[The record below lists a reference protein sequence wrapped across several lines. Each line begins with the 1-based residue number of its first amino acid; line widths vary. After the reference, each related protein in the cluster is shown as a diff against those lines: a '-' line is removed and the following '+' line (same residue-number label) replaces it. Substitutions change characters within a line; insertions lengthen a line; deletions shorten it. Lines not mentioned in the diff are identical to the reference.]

1 MNKKDLL
8 KSQLEIC
15 DMHYSRLKLAIAKIG
30 NFFPLDEKFLSLISE
45 DNLGYLEILT
55 TRFAKLQDMLG
66 EKVFV
71 SILDILGED
80 IAGKSFIDKLNK
92 LEKLEMIPSADWWRS
107 LRDLRN
113 ALTHEYPNELALMAD
128 NLNLTFIEAQNL
140 CAFYEFLKQKFNE

>member
-15 DMHYSRLKLAIAKIG
+15 DMHYNRLKLAIAKIG
-30 NFFPLDEKFLSLISE
+30 NFFPLDEKSLSLISE

-92 LEKLEMIPSADWWRS
+92 LEKLEMIPSANWWRD

-140 CAFYEFLKQKFNE
+140 CAFYESLKQKNK

>member
-1 MNKKDLL
+1 MNEKDLL

-66 EKVFV
+66 EKVFAN
-71 SILDILGED
+71 ILDILGED

-92 LEKLEMIPSADWWRS
+92 LEKLEMIPSANWWRD

-140 CAFYEFLKQKFNE
+140 CAFYESLKQKNK